1 MRAEVLKGHLDGLLL
16 ATLEAGPR
24 HGYAVMEALR
34 AGSGGRFDLPTGT
47 VYPAL
52 HRLERAGLVLAAGL
66 AGPRP
71 VRAAI
76 VAEVADGLT
85 ETTAAHQR
93 SGLAPA
99 AAAGA
104 AVAEFGGARLI
115 AAGFGPELAAETGRR
130 IGLGLLATG
139 PLVGSAWLGSCRSIG
154 PATAPTA
161 AGLAAVLCVAGDL
174 LLLAGLVAWATTPG
188 GLAWPL
194 AVLAAAASATRLT
207 LAGRYVLP

>member
-1 MRAEVLKGHLDGLLL
+1 
-16 ATLEAGPR
+16 
-24 HGYAVMEALR
+24 MEALR

-139 PLVGSAWLGSCRSIG
+139 PLVGSAWLGSCRSVQRRCPPRPAWRRCSVLPETCCCWPAWRRRLVG
-154 PATAPTA
+154 WPGRSRSWPRPPAPPGSPWLAGTCCHDGSPVAGVATA
-161 AGLAAVLCVAGDL
+161 
-174 LLLAGLVAWATTPG
+174 
-188 GLAWPL
+188 
-194 AVLAAAASATRLT
+194 RT
-207 LAGRYVLP
+207 LPRIV